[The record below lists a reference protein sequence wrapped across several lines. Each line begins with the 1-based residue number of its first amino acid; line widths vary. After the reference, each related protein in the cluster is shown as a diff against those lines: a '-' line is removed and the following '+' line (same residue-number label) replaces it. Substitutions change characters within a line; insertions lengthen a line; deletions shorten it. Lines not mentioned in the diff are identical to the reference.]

1 MTGAFDGEF
10 QISRGSDFFLRQ
22 LEFREEGGARQRLI
36 FQPMD
41 ELS

>member
-10 QISRGSDFFLRQ
+10 QISRGSDFFLRR
-22 LEFREEGGARQRLI
+22 LEFRDQGDIRQRLI
-36 FQPMD
+36 FQPTD